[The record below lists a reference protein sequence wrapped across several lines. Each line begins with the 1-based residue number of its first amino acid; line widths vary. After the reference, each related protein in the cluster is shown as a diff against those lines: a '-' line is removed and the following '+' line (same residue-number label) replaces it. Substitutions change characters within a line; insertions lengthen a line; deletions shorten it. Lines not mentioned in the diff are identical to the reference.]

1 MTWQHQEPGHQ
12 QSWYWPSPPGIIQA
26 LSDNFSAQ
34 RINNA
39 DRPLMGFYHNGF
51 IWRNIIWALSILRE
65 HIQRLRGTKWSYSVV
80 PNLAGKPWCGVK
92 PSEYSSVSHK
102 VLICQI
108 LSPGLM
114 PYNYHTV
121 VFCEV
126 TYTETHIISHNTA
139 HTMHKQHTN
148 NNTTTTPVCTYENIL
163 C

>member
-1 MTWQHQEPGHQ
+1 M
-12 QSWYWPSPPGIIQA
+12 QSGLSWDFIIM
-26 LSDNFSAQ
+26 D
-34 RINNA
+34 
-39 DRPLMGFYHNGF
+39 F

-65 HIQRLRGTKWSYSVV
+65 HIRRLRGTKWSYSVV

-92 PSEYSSVSHK
+92 AVEYSSVSHK

-126 TYTETHIISHNTA
+126 THTKTHIIHISHSTA
-139 HTMHKQHTN
+139 HNACSCMHTHKQCTN
-148 NNTTTTPVCTYENIL
+148 NTQATQHYHHTPLRTYEIL
-163 C
+163 WWFYDSLYHLQQI